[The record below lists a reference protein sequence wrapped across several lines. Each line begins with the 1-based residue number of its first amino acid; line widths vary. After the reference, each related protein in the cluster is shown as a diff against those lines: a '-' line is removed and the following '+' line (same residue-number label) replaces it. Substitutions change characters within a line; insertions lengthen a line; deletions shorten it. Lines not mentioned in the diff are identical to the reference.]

1 MSKIARM
8 KIGIVTAKFNLDIT
22 EKLERGAMDYLQ
34 AQADLLD
41 LDVWAVRVPGAV
53 EIPLACQA
61 LFAKGC
67 HGVVAL
73 GAVIRGGTAHFEY
86 VCQSVERG
94 LTELILAN
102 EKPIGFGV
110 LTVDNWEQA
119 MDRAG
124 GKHGNKGHEAA
135 QAVVEMLALLKSLKA
150 AKNPSFVD
158 IQLSQD
164 AEMEM
169 TSAAVKKKQAKAN
182 VSNKNLN

>member
-1 MSKIARM
+1 MKSPKM
-8 KIGIVTAKFNLDIT
+8 KIGIVTAKFNLEIT

-34 AQADLLD
+34 EQTELLD
-41 LDVWAVRVPGAV
+41 LDIWAVRVPGAV

-110 LTVDNWEQA
+110 LTVDNYEQA

-124 GKHGNKGHEAA
+124 GKHGNKGQEAA
-135 QAVVEMLALLKSLKA
+135 QAVVEMVALLRSLKG
-150 AKNPSFVD
+150 AKAPSFVD
-158 IQLSQD
+158 IHLSQD
-164 AEMEM
+164 AELEVA
-169 TSAAVKKKQAKAN
+169 SAAMKKKSAQ
-182 VSNKNLN
+182 VRNKSLN